1 MADYT
6 VSIQLPDHKRGDRW
20 PGIESIGPVLIN
32 GVQPAATLARV
43 RMHFVRREDGLRYRL
58 DSAAGEVPNA
68 PIVISNA
75 TTWAVNIPEV
85 QSFLAKNGEWDW
97 DMEFYQAGKTAPL
110 TLYKGKLTVGDDV
123 TK

>member
-6 VSIQLPDHKRGDRW
+6 VEINLPDHKRGDRW
-20 PGIESIGPVLIN
+20 PGIASIGPVLIN
-32 GVQPAATLARV
+32 GAQPTASLSRV
-43 RMHFVRREDGLRYRL
+43 RMHFVRREDGLRYQL
-58 DSAAGEVPNA
+58 DSSAGEVPNA

-75 TTWAVNIPEV
+75 TTWAVNIPET
-85 QSFLAKNGEWDW
+85 QSFLSKNGEWDW
-97 DMEFYQAGKTAPL
+97 DMEFYQIGKKSPL

>member
-6 VSIQLPDHKRGDRW
+6 VEINLPDHKRGDRW
-20 PGIESIGPVLIN
+20 PGIASIGPVLIN
-32 GVQPAATLARV
+32 GVQPAATLTRV
-43 RMHFVRREDGLRYRL
+43 RMHFVRREGGLRFRL
-58 DSAAGEVPNA
+58 DSDASESPNA
-68 PIVISNA
+68 PITISNA

-85 QSFLAKNGEWDW
+85 QSFLAKNGEWYW
-97 DMEFYQAGKTAPL
+97 DMEFYQTGETAPL